1 MKPSSLLT
9 FSMLFRALQVVL
21 SFVYVIYLLRH
32 FFNPA
37 SPLAS
42 VTFHVYMSVALV
54 LAFNPLLWQPGL
66 KRWLGR
72 CIDLGGIALSLSFV
86 WVYHLEIRRL
96 ERHLEMIDP
105 VLPIDLFLHVAGLIL
120 IFEAVRRAVGWS
132 LLTVVLAFLGYAYFG
147 GYFPGWMSF
156 PGFSLSTMAEL
167 ISMKTDGL
175 FGVTATAAINFVFY
189 FVLFGT
195 VFTFTGG
202 GALFIDLAMRMT
214 ARLKGGAA
222 KMSLVGSALFGMVS
236 GSAIANTTST
246 GVLTIPIMNRAG
258 YSKDQAAAT
267 EAIASTGGQLMP
279 PIMGVAAF
287 VMADLLGIPYG
298 TIAAAA
304 LIPSAAFY
312 FALYVI
318 VDLRARRFGIGNVPP
333 ELLDIAPVMP
343 RVHLLLSPIAMIAC
357 LILGYSAPYA
367 ALVGT
372 ITALVIPLLRKSTR
386 YDLRQLFEAVL
397 DTAKQMAWISAPLAA
412 VGVVMVVATQSNL
425 ALKFVGLLSDAG
437 TGQLYLSLLLVIV
450 GCIIMGMGLPT
461 VAAYIIGS
469 LIFVPALM
477 DMGVDRLAANLFVL
491 YYCVLSMVTPPVALC
506 SYAAAGIANANANKT
521 GLLAFAYSLVIFIVP
536 FGFINDPHVLWQGTT
551 FQITVGAAGML
562 LATFSWAVFLMGWMN
577 GKLSWPERGVFLA
590 ISVALILSPTLSTLW
605 NVTVAAAVALLF
617 WCFVLRTRF
626 FPGSVRQDT
635 RNHHETRL
643 DQATPHRIST
653 AEDKR

>member
-1 MKPSSLLT
+1 MT
-9 FSMLFRALQVVL
+9 E
-21 SFVYVIYLLRH
+21 
-32 FFNPA
+32 
-37 SPLAS
+37 
-42 VTFHVYMSVALV
+42 LV
-54 LAFNPLLWQPGL
+54 
-66 KRWLGR
+66 
-72 CIDLGGIALSLSFV
+72 
-86 WVYHLEIRRL
+86 
-96 ERHLEMIDP
+96 
-105 VLPIDLFLHVAGLIL
+105 
-120 IFEAVRRAVGWS
+120 
-132 LLTVVLAFLGYAYFG
+132 
-147 GYFPGWMSF
+147 
-156 PGFSLSTMAEL
+156 
-167 ISMKTDGL
+167 SMKTDGI

-246 GVLTIPIMNRAG
+246 GVLTIPIMRRAG

-318 VDLRARRFGIGNVPP
+318 VDLRARRFGIGNVPA
-333 ELLDIAPVMP
+333 ELLKIAPVMP
-343 RVHLLLSPIAMIAC
+343 RAHLLASPIAMITC
-357 LILGYSAPYA
+357 LIIGYSAPYA

-372 ITALVIPLLRKSTR
+372 VTALVVPLLRKSTR
-386 YDLRQLFEAVL
+386 YSLSQLFDAVL
-397 DTAKQMAWISAPLAA
+397 DTAKQMAWISVPLAA

-425 ALKFVGLLSDAG
+425 ALKFVSLLSDAG
-437 TGQLYLSLLLVIV
+437 AGQLYLSLLLVIL

-469 LIFVPALM
+469 LVFVPALM
-477 DMGVDRLAANLFVL
+477 DLGVDRLAANLFVL

-506 SYAAAGIANANANKT
+506 SYAAAGIANSDANKT
-521 GLLAFAYSLVIFIVP
+521 GLLAFAYSLVIFLVP
-536 FGFINDPHVLWQGTT
+536 FGFINDPHVLWQGTA
-551 FQITVGAAGML
+551 FQIAVGAAGML

-577 GKLSWPERGVFLA
+577 GKLSWLERGVFLA
-590 ISVALILSPTLSTLW
+590 ISLSLILSPTLSLIW
-605 NVTVAAAVALLF
+605 NTTVAAAVALLL
-617 WCFVLRTRF
+617 WCFTLR
-626 FPGSVRQDT
+626 P
-635 RNHHETRL
+635 RL
-643 DQATPHRIST
+643 VPA
-653 AEDKR
+653 